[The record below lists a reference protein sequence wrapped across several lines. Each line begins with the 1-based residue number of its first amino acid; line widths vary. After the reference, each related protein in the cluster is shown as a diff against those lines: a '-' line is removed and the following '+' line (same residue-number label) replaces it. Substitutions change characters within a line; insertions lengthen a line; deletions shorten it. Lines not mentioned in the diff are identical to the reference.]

1 MSGEIFI
8 NGRFLTQKLTGVQRN
23 AYELSKH
30 LIPLLKHP
38 IVVVPNEK
46 INKNYDI
53 TDWPVRKVGSF
64 KGILWE
70 QIELPF
76 FFLKQK
82 GKPLLLN
89 LTNTAPLLYSNQVV
103 SIMDMTTFINPS
115 WFTKKFSNYYQWLI
129 PKIARKSK
137 MVFTISNNSK
147 NDIIRF
153 TKVPVDKI
161 KVLYCGI
168 SAVFSSNF
176 SLDTGIVSRLG
187 LQDRSYFMAVS
198 SLDPR
203 KNFKGLIDAFLGA
216 NIDVPLLIVGSRGKV
231 FGDINLNQL
240 DLSSKRII
248 FSGYVNDEELK
259 ALYKSAFCFIYPSLY
274 EGFGIPPLE
283 AMASGC
289 PTIVSNTSS
298 LPEVCGQASLY
309 VDPYN
314 KKSIINGIMKMLQSK
329 SVRTDLIERGF
340 ENVKRFSWKATASK
354 ALIEI
359 QKLHEK

>member
-1 MSGEIFI
+1 MSDEIFI

-23 AYELSKH
+23 AYELSRH
-30 LIPLLKHP
+30 LIPLLKQA
-38 IVVVPNEK
+38 IVLVPNEK

-53 TDWPVRKVGSF
+53 NDWPIRKLGKF

-70 QIELPF
+70 QIELPLF
-76 FFLKQK
+76 LLKQK

-89 LTNTAPLLYSNQVV
+89 LTNTAPLQYSNQVV

-115 WFTKKFSNYYQWLI
+115 WFTKKFSYYYQWLI

-137 MVFTISNNSK
+137 MIFTISNNSR
-147 NDIIRF
+147 NDIVRF
-153 TKVPVDKI
+153 TQLPADKI

-168 SAVFSSNF
+168 SDIFSPAASF
-176 SLDTGIVSRLG
+176 DTGIVSSLG
-187 LQDRSYFMAVS
+187 LKDQGYFMAVS

-203 KNFKGLIDAFLGA
+203 KNFKGLIDAFLETT
-216 NIDVPLLIVGSRGKV
+216 IDLPLLIVGSKGRV
-231 FGDINLNQL
+231 FGDINLHQPALN
-240 DLSSKRII
+240 SKRIV
-248 FSGYVNDEELK
+248 FTGYVNDEKLRV
-259 ALYKSAFCFIYPSLY
+259 LYKSAFCFIYPSLY

-309 VDPYN
+309 IDPYN
-314 KKSIINGIMKMLQSK
+314 KQSIIDGIMKMFQNNSM
-329 SVRTDLIERGF
+329 RNDLIEKGF
-340 ENVKRFSWKATASK
+340 ENIKRFSWEATASK
-354 ALIEI
+354 ALTEI
-359 QKLHEK
+359 QKIV